1 MHPGANM
8 VPKTTNFRNSSQA
21 AKTTPKGL
29 RIYFQAFLNVL
40 SSFKPFPAHLDD
52 FCKKSIFRPR
62 RLQFGQKYFFF
73 PRRFWKIFTR
83 AINLILLAFFKSC
96 LKLYYKIKRF
106 PAIRRFLYEK
116 IDALMD
122 EIGVFRADFRPFF
135 EIPAKWPKPLRRVL
149 ESILRC
155 FQT

>member
-1 MHPGANM
+1 M
-8 VPKTTNFRNSSQA
+8 VPKTTIFRNSSQA

-73 PRRFWKIFTR
+73 PRRFRKMFTR

-96 LKLYYKIKRF
+96 LKLYYKIERV
-106 PAIRRFLYEK
+106 PVISRFLYEK

-122 EIGVFRADFRPFF
+122 EIGVFQGRFSTIFRNSSQV
-135 EIPAKWPKPLRRVL
+135 A
-149 ESILRC
+149 
-155 FQT
+155 